1 MGFLQVVLASVIAV
15 GAERPFVSEE
25 AGFEAAFP
33 AAPAHR
39 VMSVRTPEG
48 PQTRH
53 AFRVSNAQGSFYVLF
68 ACTPPPTLPSDSV
81 KALDAIRA
89 EGRQLF
95 GWRTMADRRIVVSG
109 YPGREFL
116 DELQGISLRGRTVL
130 GPNGSFFSIGATVP
144 AGAPVKGAGAFVRS
158 FRILAQAGKTVCVRK

>member
-1 MGFLQVVLASVIAV
+1 
-15 GAERPFVSEE
+15 
-25 AGFEAAFP
+25 
-33 AAPAHR
+33 
-39 VMSVRTPEG
+39 MSVRTPEG

-53 AFRVSNAQGSFYVLF
+53 ALRVSNAQGSFYVLF
-68 ACTPPPTLPSDSV
+68 ACTPPPTVPSDSV

-89 EGRQLF
+89 ENRQLF

-109 YPGREFL
+109 YPDREFL

-130 GPNGSFFSIGATVP
+130 GPNGSFFSIDATVP

-158 FRILAQAGKTVCVRK
+158 FRILAQAGKTACVRK